1 MEEKTRVH
9 ILVSGRVQGV
19 LFRQNAR
26 ARALELGLKG
36 WARNLLDNRVEIVA
50 EGEKEKIKRFI
61 EWCQRCPSLA
71 KVEHVDVIKEEY
83 TGELENFTIWE
94 FGF

>member
-50 EGEKEKIKRFI
+50 EGEKEKIKQFI
-61 EWCQRCPSLA
+61 EWCQKGPSLA

-83 TGELENFTIWE
+83 TGELENFTI
-94 FGF
+94 